1 MESDLHKIIV
11 SSQPLTPDHIKV
23 FLYQMLRG
31 LKYLHSAKILH
42 RDIKPGNLLVNSN
55 CLLKVSSST
64 YIQIKHLSQIFL
76 SIVAR
81 FVISVWHA
89 SKRMIVLAKWHK
101 KWLRNTIGHR
111 NCWWEPNTIMKLS
124 ICGLSAVYLPNF
136 WVDAF
141 FFKLKHQYNRLVIS
155 LDFRTMN
162 HYHSITNHLA
172 RINHWSSGYTIIGR
186 YALRLW
192 SRSTSCTTTTDKITS
207 SELIGQTV

>member
-124 ICGLSAVYLPNF
+124 ICGLSAVYLPNY
-136 WVDAF
+136 WVDEF
-141 FFKLKHQYNRLVIS
+141 CSKLRHRYSRYENLFRLI
-155 LDFRTMN
+155 LPHN
-162 HYHSITNHLA
+162 HWFNHIA
-172 RINHWSSGYTIIGR
+172 RIDHWSFGHAIVGW